1 MGLFQ
6 GLTQSRMS
14 MPACRTH
21 RTAIPLPLA
30 CKSIHPFIHPSKIF
44 FYPSSQSS
52 IYSLNTG
59 SMVRAVLDPGD
70 KWQVRIYTAPPSKK
84 VQHDREVFFLESVVH
99 KRKVQRLS
107 LIQAEDRLRPFEH
120 HGDHLLIPSLP
131 PSLPLSDSGIL
142 QDPGSWRAET
152 LDLVLLPFNCL

>member
-14 MPACRTH
+14 TPACRTH
-21 RTAIPLPLA
+21 RTGIPLPPA

-70 KWQVRIYTAPPSKK
+70 KWQVRICTAPPSKK
-84 VQHDREVFFLESVVH
+84 VQRDGEVFFVESFVH

-120 HGDHLLIPSLP
+120 HGDHASNTLPASLP
-131 PSLPLSDSGIL
+131 PS
-142 QDPGSWRAET
+142 
-152 LDLVLLPFNCL
+152 V